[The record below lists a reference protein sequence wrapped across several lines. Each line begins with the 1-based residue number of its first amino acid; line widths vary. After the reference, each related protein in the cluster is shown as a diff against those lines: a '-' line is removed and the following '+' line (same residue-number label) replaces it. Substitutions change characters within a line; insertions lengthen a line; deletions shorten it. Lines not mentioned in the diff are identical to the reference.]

1 MGFKN
6 KKGKIM
12 EINNNISF
20 GAKFIENKDFID
32 VADYAFGKH
41 KMDIFNESLKNI
53 NLKRKDTF
61 IKMNL
66 CYTDKFPTVVFSRY
80 ERGWDPKLQQQTDKY
95 VLKRQVDYV
104 SEDKKLNPLKM
115 AFEKIVKMGNNKA
128 KNNTFERIVIEKEQ
142 SKKPYFLF

>member
-1 MGFKN
+1 
-6 KKGKIM
+6 M

-20 GAKFIENKDFID
+20 GAKFIENKDFIA

-53 NLKRKDTF
+53 DRRRKDTF
-61 IKMNL
+61 IKMDL

-80 ERGWDPKLQQQTDKY
+80 ERGWNPRLQQQTDEY

-104 SEDKKLNPLKM
+104 AEDKKLNPLKM
-115 AFEKIVKMGNNKA
+115 AFDKIIKMGNNKA
-128 KNNTFERIVIEKEQ
+128 QNNTYDYVVIEKEQ
-142 SKKPYFLF
+142 SRKPYFLF